1 MVRSPPE
8 RHYGRM
14 PSRLLERDAPLA
26 ALLSALDEAEGGR
39 GSIALVSGEAG
50 IGKTSLVR
58 EFATRAEA
66 RARLLQAACDDLV
79 TPRTLGPLQDAA
91 AGTDG
96 PLASALEAEDQV
108 FTALLEELEAS
119 APTVL
124 IVEDAHWADD
134 ATLDVLGYVGRR
146 VEDKPALLVLTVRD
160 EAVDPHHPL
169 QRFYGMLAGAPVHR
183 LELERLS
190 REAVA
195 ELASGT
201 GRDAAAVHALT
212 RGNPFFVAEALA
224 APPDEVPIS
233 VKDAVLARVRLL
245 TPECREALDRLSV
258 IPSTIPTDL
267 AQSLGALDALEEA
280 EQAGLIELRSE
291 GLGFR
296 HELARRAIEQSLS
309 PLRRRLLNAE
319 VVKAL
324 RARGGADRG
333 RLLHHAGQAGDV
345 SMLLAEGPA
354 AARQAARAGSHRQAL
369 AHFEAVAPHADRLPL
384 EERASFLNDYAW
396 ELYNAHR
403 FRAAVDA
410 SHAAERLYREIAAPV
425 PLAMC
430 LVRLSRHL
438 FMTGATDAAEEAAQ
452 RAVVTLLDARDEP
465 ALAYATLYLGGILAQ
480 TRPEFATEV
489 LERADALALRSQLPE
504 LAALCLNYLAIVRV
518 EAGEPDGL
526 QTMRNSIALAQAGAH
541 HEAVARGY
549 CNLAELLLRLGR
561 LDELERCVRE
571 GLDFTRERGF
581 WSHAYNLE
589 VHRCVLLLRRGDWD
603 AAQTGL
609 KTLLEEVSDPGM
621 MFAYSA
627 PWLGRLLARRG
638 DRSAGKLIAD
648 AWQHAQ
654 SGRLRIGLAYA
665 GIARAEW
672 AWLNGDLDA
681 AREVAAVMLPR
692 MQNPGAAPFRA
703 ELLRFLRRAGLE
715 VAAGGEVAPR
725 GEAAARGDG
734 AAAARPGATGASFDG
749 CPPGWDEGLRGD
761 WRAAAAFWRRAGDP
775 YEAALEKMEG
785 NAEACA
791 EAVVTLEGLQAT
803 AVLPFARE
811 RLKAFGV
818 SVPRGPRATTRANP
832 AGLTARQVA
841 VLELLREG
849 LTNAEI
855 ADRLVLSVR
864 TVDHHVAA
872 ILSKLGVSSRREAAA
887 LEI

>member
-1 MVRSPPE
+1 
-8 RHYGRM
+8 
-14 PSRLLERDAPLA
+14 
-26 ALLSALDEAEGGR
+26 
-39 GSIALVSGEAG
+39 
-50 IGKTSLVR
+50 
-58 EFATRAEA
+58 
-66 RARLLQAACDDLV
+66 
-79 TPRTLGPLQDAA
+79 
-91 AGTDG
+91 
-96 PLASALEAEDQV
+96 
-108 FTALLEELEAS
+108 
-119 APTVL
+119 
-124 IVEDAHWADD
+124 
-134 ATLDVLGYVGRR
+134 VLGYVGRR
-146 VEDKPALLVLTVRD
+146 VESKPALLVLTVRD
-160 EAVDPHHPL
+160 EAVDTHHPL
-169 QRFYGMLAGAPVHR
+169 HRFYGMLAGAPVHR

-190 REAVA
+190 RDAVGA
-195 ELASGT
+195 LAAGT
-201 GRDAAAVHALT
+201 GRDAGAVHALT

-224 APPDEVPIS
+224 APPDEVPVN

-245 TPECREALDRLSV
+245 SPECREALDCISV
-258 IPSTIPTDL
+258 VPSTIPTDL
-267 AQSLGALDALEEA
+267 AQAVGALDALEEA
-280 EQAGLIELRSE
+280 ELAGLVELRAD

-309 PLRRRLLNAE
+309 ALRRRQLNAA
-319 VVKAL
+319 VVRAL

-333 RLLHHAGQAGDV
+333 RLLHHAAEAGDV
-345 SMLLAEGPA
+345 ETLLAEGPA
-354 AARQAARAGSHRQAL
+354 AAREAARAGSHRQAL
-369 AHFEAVAPHADRLPL
+369 AHFEAVVPHADRLEL
-384 EERASFLNDYAW
+384 SERASFLNDYAW

-403 FRAAVDA
+403 FRAAVNT
-410 SHAAERLYREIAAPV
+410 SHAAERLYRELGAPV

-452 RAVVTLLDARDEP
+452 RAVVTLLDAHDEP

-480 TRPEFATEV
+480 TRPEFAAEV
-489 LERADALALRSQLPE
+489 LERADALALRSRLPE
-504 LAALCLNYLAIVRV
+504 LAALCLNYLGIVRV

-541 HEAVARGY
+541 HEASARGY

-589 VHRCVLLLRRGDWD
+589 VHRCLLLVRHGDWD
-603 AAQTGL
+603 PAQVGL
-609 KTLLEEVSDPGM
+609 RKLLEDVTDPGM
-621 MFAYSA
+621 LFAYSA

-654 SGRLRIGLAYA
+654 SGRLVLGLNYA

-672 AWLNGDLDA
+672 AWLTGDIDA
-681 AREVAAVMLPR
+681 ARQVAEVMLPR
-692 MQNPGAAPFRA
+692 TTNPGAAPFRG
-703 ELLRFLRRAGLE
+703 ELLRFLKRAGLDVE
-715 VAAGGEVAPR
+715 PFE
-725 GEAAARGDG
+725 
-734 AAAARPGATGASFDG
+734 G
-749 CPPGWDEGLRGD
+749 CPPGWDAGLRGD
-761 WRAAAAFWRRAGDP
+761 WRAAAAAWRRAGDP
-775 YEAALEKMEG
+775 YETALEQMEG
-785 NAEACA
+785 DAEACA
-791 EAVVTLEGLQAT
+791 EAVITLERLGAT

-811 RLKAFGV
+811 RLREFGV

-849 LTNAEI
+849 MTNAEI

-872 ILSKLGVSSRREAAA
+872 ILSKLNVSSRREAAA

>member
-1 MVRSPPE
+1 MVLSPRE
-8 RHYGRM
+8 RHHAHM
-14 PSRLLERDAPLA
+14 PTRLLERDAPLA
-26 ALLSALDEAEGGR
+26 ALLTALDEAETGH

-66 RARLLQAACDDLV
+66 RARLLQATCDDLV
-79 TPRTLGPLQDAA
+79 TPRTLGPLHDAA
-91 AGTDG
+91 AGSVG
-96 PLASALEAEDQV
+96 PLATALADEGPV
-108 FTALLEELEAS
+108 FTALLDELEAA

-146 VEDKPALLVLTVRD
+146 VETKPALLVLTVRD

-169 QRFYGMLAGAPVHR
+169 HRLYGMLAGSPVHR

-190 REAVA
+190 REAVGA
-195 ELASGT
+195 LADGT
-201 GRDAAAVHALT
+201 GRDPGAVHALT
-212 RGNPFFVAEALA
+212 RGNPFFVTEALA
-224 APPDEVPIS
+224 APADEVPVN

-245 TPECREALDRLSV
+245 SPECRAALDCISV
-258 IPSTIPTDL
+258 VPSTIPTDL
-267 AQSLGALDALEEA
+267 AQALGALDALEEA
-280 EQAGLIELRSE
+280 EQAGLVELRPD

-296 HELARRAIEQSLS
+296 HELARRAIELSLS
-309 PLRRRLLNAE
+309 ALRRRQLNAA
-319 VVKAL
+319 VVAAL
-324 RARGGADRG
+324 RSRGGADRG
-333 RLLHHAGQAGDV
+333 RLLHHAAQAGDV
-345 SMLLAEGPA
+345 DTLLEEGPT

-369 AHFEAVAPHADRLPL
+369 AHFEAVVPHADRLPL

-403 FRAAVDA
+403 FRAAVEA
-410 SHAAERLYREIAAPV
+410 SHAAERLYRELAAPV

-465 ALAYATLYLGGILAQ
+465 ALAYATLYLGAILAQ

-489 LERADALALRSQLPE
+489 LERADALALGSRLPE

-541 HEAVARGY
+541 HEATARGY
-549 CNLAELLLRLGR
+549 CNLAELLLRVGR

-571 GLDFTRERGF
+571 GLNFTRERGF

-589 VHRCVLLLRRGDWD
+589 VHRCLLLLRRGDWD
-603 AAQTGL
+603 AAQAGL
-609 KTLLEEVSDPGM
+609 RTLLEDVIDPGM
-621 MFAYSA
+621 LFAYSA

-638 DRSAGKLIAD
+638 DRSAGKLIAE

-672 AWLNGDLDA
+672 GWLAGDIDA
-681 AREVAAVMLPR
+681 AREVASVMLPR
-692 MQNPGAAPFRA
+692 MENRGAAPFRA
-703 ELLRFLRRAGLE
+703 ELLRFLKRAGLE
-715 VAAGGEVAPR
+715 AEP
-725 GEAAARGDG
+725 
-734 AAAARPGATGASFDG
+734 FDG
-749 CPPGWDEGLRGD
+749 CPPGWNEGLHGD
-761 WRAAAAFWRRAGDP
+761 WRAASAVWRRAGDP
-775 YEAALEKMEG
+775 YETALEQLEG
-785 NAEACA
+785 DAESCA
-791 EAVVTLEGLQAT
+791 EAVITLERLGAT
-803 AVLPFARE
+803 AVLPFARD
-811 RLKAFGV
+811 RLRAFGV

-832 AGLTARQVA
+832 AGLTARQAA

-849 LTNAEI
+849 MTNAEI
-855 ADRLVLSVR
+855 ADQLVLSVR